1 MPRHHALALLLLALP
16 GLSPA
21 DAMPAAAPAVQPYAA
36 ASQVD
41 LTQILASPP
50 GAEETR
56 KELATL
62 LKIQKTRTKEEAA
75 ACIADQVI
83 SVYRFADVL
92 GDKFTAENTPK
103 TNILFQRIIA
113 TIHVPLEK
121 AQKYWTRKRPP
132 LMDPEIKPAGM
143 TPSTAAYPSGHGTA
157 GPLMGTVLADLLPG
171 WAEKLHARGA
181 LFAYR
186 RIQAGV
192 HYPSDIQ
199 AGALSAAAIFQALS
213 QDPEFRSD
221 FAAAQAELAPAFG
234 HGSMDSE
241 KQGSM
246 ESKSGDEKGEY

>member
-1 MPRHHALALLLLALP
+1 MPRHYALSLLLLALP
-16 GLSPA
+16 GFALA
-21 DAMPAAAPAVQPYAA
+21 DTMPAAAPAAQPYAA

-56 KELATL
+56 QEIATL
-62 LKIQKTRTKEEAA
+62 LRIQKTRTNEEAE

-132 LMDPEIKPAGM
+132 LVDPEIKPVGM

-157 GPLMGTVLADLLPG
+157 GPLMGTVLADLLPA
-171 WAEKLHARGA
+171 WAEKLHTRGA

-213 QDPEFRSD
+213 QDPEYRSD
-221 FAAAQAELAPAFG
+221 FAAAQAELAPVFSQAP
-234 HGSMDSE
+234 MDSE
-241 KQGSM
+241 KDEYK
-246 ESKSGDEKGEY
+246 ESKSSDEKSEY

>member
-1 MPRHHALALLLLALP
+1 MALP
-16 GLSPA
+16 SFASA
-21 DAMPAAAPAVQPYAA
+21 DAMPAAAPAAQPYAA

-41 LTQILASPP
+41 LMQILAPPP

-56 KELATL
+56 KEIATL
-62 LKIQKTRTKEEAA
+62 LKIQKARTKEEAA
-75 ACIADQVI
+75 AC
-83 SVYRFADVL
+83 VYRFADVL

-103 TNILFQRIIA
+103 TNMLFQCIIA

-132 LMDPEIKPAGM
+132 LVDPDIKPAG
-143 TPSTAAYPSGHGTA
+143 TIPTTAAYPSGHGTA
-157 GPLMGTVLADLLPG
+157 GPLMGTVLADLLPA

-181 LFAYR
+181 LFAYH

-213 QDPEFRSD
+213 QDPEFKSD
-221 FAAAQAELAPAFG
+221 FAAAQAELASAF
-234 HGSMDSE
+234 SKAPMDSE
-241 KQGSM
+241 KDEYKG
-246 ESKSGDEKGEY
+246 SKSSDEKSEY